1 MATLEWD
8 VEAENA
14 AARQGATARIE
25 EREKMVYC
33 ANRRGREKGQAHYQE
48 PERKGLGV
56 LQELGEVQFF

>member
-8 VEAENA
+8 VEAAPA

-33 ANRRGREKGQAHYQE
+33 SNRRGREKGQVKWSTLSSLLFNV
-48 PERKGLGV
+48 RIK
-56 LQELGEVQFF
+56 QELK